1 MEFELIRKDLQMS
14 GSLVARDR
22 VGVNFQAAMDND
34 SEGYIY
40 AATKKRIYNIDE
52 LKKAI
57 DVNITELI
65 PETQTNELDLVPRPL
80 YNEVTQSLNDALG
93 IIDEQSIT
101 ISNLEAD
108 VSSLLAVSAALDI
121 KLDSERLLR
130 VTAEANTE
138 QIRKQFTLT
147 NDSLQVSLERS
158 VLEGIER
165 VSLQSRNEGQGSTI
179 QSLQKQVDSLTQ
191 QLMGK
196 NARIAEGAK
205 VGGELTVRVIEKGEP
220 GQKDIYFDYKNKSP
234 KGVFLS
240 GPSIE
245 LFNSSLE
252 TMNVDI
258 TFDSRGDLVWLKNAK
273 TTLAP
278 QEKKTIV
285 LEANYPGFNW
295 KREKGANHGG
305 IVSIKSGTNEVT
317 LTANMWRHK
326 T

>member
-1 MEFELIRKDLQMS
+1 MEFELIKKDLQMS
-14 GSLVARDR
+14 GSLAARDR
-22 VGVNFQAAMDND
+22 VGVTFQAAIDNNK
-34 SEGYIY
+34 EGYIY
-40 AATKKRIYNIDE
+40 AATKKRVYNIDE

-65 PETQTNELDLVPRPL
+65 PESQAAELDLIPRPL
-80 YNEVTQSLNDALG
+80 YNEVTQSLNEALVL
-93 IIDEQSIT
+93 IDEQSTT

-108 VSSLLAVSAALDI
+108 VSILLAVSASLDV
-121 KLDSERLLR
+121 KLDGERLLR
-130 VTAEANTE
+130 VTAEANSE
-138 QIRKQFTLT
+138 QLRKQFTLV
-147 NDSLQVSLERS
+147 NDSYQVSLERT

-205 VGGELTVRVIEKGEP
+205 VGGELTVRVIEKGDP
-220 GQKDIYFDYKNKSP
+220 NQKDIYFDYKNRSAA
-234 KGVFLS
+234 GVFLS
-240 GPSIE
+240 GPSLE

-252 TMNVDI
+252 RMNIDI
-258 TFDSRGDLVWLKNAK
+258 TFDSKGDLVWLKNAK
-273 TTLAP
+273 TTLEP
-278 QEKKTIV
+278 QEKKVIK
-285 LEANYPGFNW
+285 LEPNYPGFNW
-295 KREKGANHGG
+295 KREKGANHQG
-305 IVSIKSGTNEVT
+305 IISIKSGTNEVT